1 MVSKKAGAGLIGF
14 DPEEEEKLEPTYKE
28 QRQAR
33 IAKEKEVAAKKPRD
47 RRHKVF
53 MMTPEQADQLDS
65 YCFHGKTTIQATILE
80 ALDMLY
86 RSKGL
91 PGMKEEK

>member
-1 MVSKKAGAGLIGF
+1 MASKKPGTGLIGF
-14 DPEEEEKLEPTYKE
+14 DTEMQEQPERTYKDI
-28 QRQAR
+28 RQER
-33 IAKEKEVAAKKPRD
+33 LTKEKEAAAKKPRD

-91 PGMKEEK
+91 PGLKEEK